1 MTTTSALERF
11 QALLRVDTV
20 SHSDES
26 ATDWSRFDVFVEL
39 LEQFYPAL
47 HGTLE
52 REIVAGHSLLWRWRG
67 TVDGDPAVL
76 MAHYDVVS
84 VTPEDWSSSPFAADT
99 VLRPDGR
106 TSVIG
111 RGALDDKG
119 SLVALL
125 EAVEAAV
132 LRGERPE
139 RDVYLLSTHNEE
151 TAGDGA
157 PSVVALLAARGVRP
171 RFVLDEGG
179 NVRRGILPGV
189 TTPIAVVGV
198 TERGI
203 MNLELTCRDAG
214 GHASAPPPFPG
225 LLATQRLA
233 RAIHRLT
240 ENPFPS
246 TLPEPIAELVQ
257 AAAPHA
263 DAAHAVWYSHPHE
276 HPDAVIGALAAHS
289 NRSAAMLR
297 TTVAV
302 TQLRGST
309 GANVLAS
316 TASAVANVRINPG
329 GTVAGVVARI
339 RDVIDDPQV
348 EVEVRVAHEPS
359 PVSSTGEPGDG
370 GPYDV
375 LRSVIREVFPEAIV
389 APYVQTGGSDA
400 RHFHAISDG
409 VYRFIPFE
417 ISPQQQ
423 LGIHGADESIEV
435 DQFERAIVFYE
446 RMLHR
451 L

>member
-1 MTTTSALERF
+1 MTTTALERF

-26 ATDWSRFDVFVEL
+26 DTDWSRFRVFQEL

-47 HGTLE
+47 HSALE
-52 REIVAGHSLLWRWRG
+52 RETVAGHSLVWRWRG
-67 TVDGDPAVL
+67 TEDGEPSVL

-84 VTPEDWSSSPFAADT
+84 VTPDDWSIAPFAADT

-106 TSVIG
+106 TAIVG

-132 LRGERPE
+132 LRGERPR
-139 RDVYLLSTHNEE
+139 RDVYLVSTHNEE

-157 PSVVALLAARGVRP
+157 PSIVALLGARGVRP

-179 NVRRGILPGV
+179 NVRRGIVPGV
-189 TTPIAVVGV
+189 TTPIAVIGV

-214 GHASAPPPFPG
+214 GHASAPPPLPG
-225 LLATQRLA
+225 MLATQRLA

-246 TLPEPIAELVQ
+246 TLPEPIAELVR
-257 AAAPHA
+257 AAAPRA
-263 DAAHAVWYSHPHE
+263 DAAHAVWYAKPHE
-276 HPDAVIGALAAHS
+276 HPDAVVAALAAHS

-297 TTVAV
+297 TTVAI

-329 GTVAGVVARI
+329 GTVAGVVERI
-339 RDVIDDPQV
+339 RAVIDDPEV
-348 EVEVRVAHEPS
+348 EIEVRVAHEPS
-359 PVSSTGEPGDG
+359 PVSPTGEPGDG

-375 LRSVIREVFPEAIV
+375 LRRVVQEVFPEAIV

-423 LGIHGADESIEV
+423 LGIHGADESVEV
-435 DQFERAIVFYE
+435 DQFERAIAFYA
-446 RMLHR
+446 R
-451 L
+451 LLLEL

>member
-1 MTTTSALERF
+1 MTTTALERF

-26 ATDWSRFDVFVEL
+26 ATDWSRFHTFREL
-39 LEQFYPAL
+39 VAELYPAL
-47 HGTLE
+47 HAALE
-52 REIVAGHSLLWRWRG
+52 SETVAGHSLLWRWRG
-67 TVDGDPAVL
+67 EEPGEPAVL

-84 VTPEDWSSSPFAADT
+84 VTAAEWSHDPFAAET
-99 VLRPDGR
+99 VVAADGR
-106 TSVIG
+106 TSVVA

-132 LRGERPE
+132 LRGERP
-139 RDVYLLSTHNEE
+139 RHDVYLLSTHNEE

-157 PSVVALLAARGVRP
+157 PSVVALLGARGVRP
-171 RFVLDEGG
+171 RLVLDEGG

-189 TTPIAVVGV
+189 TTPIAVIGV

-203 MNLELTCRDAG
+203 MNLELTCRDVG
-214 GHASAPPPFPG
+214 GHASAPPPPPG

-246 TLPEPIAELVQ
+246 TLPEPIAQLVR
-257 AAAPHA
+257 AAADHA
-263 DAAHAVWYSHPHE
+263 DAAHAVWYARPHE
-276 HPDAVIGALAAHS
+276 HPDAVVGALAAHS

-297 TTVAV
+297 TTVAI
-302 TQLRGST
+302 TELRGST

-316 TASAVANVRINPG
+316 SASATANVRINPG
-329 GTVAGVVARI
+329 GTVAGVVERI
-339 RDVIDDPQV
+339 RAVIDDPEV
-348 EVEVRVAHEPS
+348 EVEVKVAHEPS
-359 PVSSTGEPGDG
+359 PVSPTGEPGDG
-370 GPYDV
+370 GPYDL
-375 LRSVIREVFPEAIV
+375 LRAVVQESFPDAVV

-400 RHFHAISDG
+400 RHFHAISDH

-417 ISPQQQ
+417 ISPRQQ
-423 LGIHGADESIEV
+423 LGIHGVDESVEA
-435 DQFERAIVFYE
+435 DQFERAIEFYA
-446 RMLHR
+446 R
-451 L
+451 LLARL